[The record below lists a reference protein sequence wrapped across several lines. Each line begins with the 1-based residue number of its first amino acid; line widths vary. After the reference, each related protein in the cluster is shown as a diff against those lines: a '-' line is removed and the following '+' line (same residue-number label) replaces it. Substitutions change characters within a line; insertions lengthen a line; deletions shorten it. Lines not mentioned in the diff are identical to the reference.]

1 MSVWCL
7 EICGG
12 EERRGE
18 RVPLLWMGMI
28 GKVGTKE
35 VVGMGDG
42 VGEVFCGNC
51 PNGVEVLRID
61 RGLKCCSVGGE
72 GMGSL

>member
-35 VVGMGDG
+35 VVG
-42 VGEVFCGNC
+42 VGEVLSVNC
-51 PNGVEVLRID
+51 PNGVEVLRMD